1 MAQRGEIP
9 APGARIVVRDAQW
22 LVRKV
27 ERTQGGGHTLFCIGL
42 SEIVRDKE
50 AQFLTRAEKKIE
62 ILDPAKTQLVAD
74 TSPYFQDSRL
84 YLESLLRKTVP
95 TDGRIYCGHKA
106 AMDSVPYQLDPAAL
120 ALSQPRQRLLIADA
134 VGLGKTLE
142 CGILLAEL
150 IRRGRGR
157 RILVVTVK
165 SMMTQFQKELWSRF
179 SIPLTRLDSVGL
191 HRVREQIP
199 TNHNPF
205 HYFDKSIVSVDT
217 LKQDAEYRTY
227 LENAYWDVIVID
239 EAHNVAERGSG
250 RISGRARLARLLSG
264 RSDSLILLSATPHDG
279 SSRSFA
285 SLMNMLD
292 PTAITNV
299 DDYGPDDIRGL
310 FIRRFKKDIKAQVRT
325 EFKEREIHTIKA
337 QASPAEEAVFDA
349 LTGADFR
356 YLNSR
361 KGAQQ
366 LFRTVL
372 EKALFSSPDACRETV
387 AHRLHTLQAAPERA
401 VEAAEDIAALQE
413 LQQALAQV
421 DAASFAKFKALVDT
435 LKDKASPFHF
445 TGKETD
451 DRLIIFTERIAT
463 LDFLHAHLPKALG
476 LKDKQVVTLRGT
488 DADVEQQEV
497 VEAFGKEESPVR
509 LLIASDVAS
518 EGINLHYL
526 CNKMIHFDVP
536 WSLMLFQ
543 QRNGRIDRYG
553 QKRTPYI
560 GYLMTESRNTD
571 IRGDTRILELLV
583 QKDEA
588 ATQNIGD
595 PSAFL
600 GLYDVEAEENK
611 VAAAMENG
619 SAESLAAEMEAR
631 VQDSSDPLAFLQD
644 LVASTEEERP
654 PVPETAALPSLFRD
668 DYEYARTALH
678 KLELADV
685 VVREEEQALEFPLD
699 GNAAWCKELAFRF
712 RQFPPEVRREKVLRL
727 SARKDEVQRDMAACR
742 KEEHAWPRVQYL
754 WELHPVMRWLSDKV
768 TASFRRQE
776 APVLVVPGLA
786 AGESLFIISGVIPNL
801 KGQPVVDSWFA
812 CRFLAGR
819 PQEDMDLPT
828 ALAHAGLTGQ
838 RPPNTGQKAPL
849 ERLQA
854 LLPDVVAR
862 ARQHMSAERAALQ
875 EALRPRLDEQ
885 LQRLQQLQAARLAQ
899 LQQHRMTITPDNRL
913 AQQRLDARE
922 RSTNSLFDDYKLWI
936 RETLQTEDRP
946 YIRIAAV
953 IVAAGE

>member
-9 APGARIVVRDAQW
+9 APGARVIIRDAQW

-27 ERTQGGGHTLFCIGL
+27 ERTQGDGYTLFCTGL

-50 AQFLTRAEKKIE
+50 ARFLTRAEKKIE
-62 ILDPAKTQLVAD
+62 ILNPAQTRLVAD
-74 TSPYFQDSRL
+74 NSPYFRDSRL

-106 AMDSVPYQLDPAAL
+106 AMDSVPYQLEPAAL
-120 ALSQPRQRLLIADA
+120 ALAQPRQRLLIADA

-165 SMMTQFQKELWSRF
+165 SMMTQFQKELWARF
-179 SIPLTRLDSVGL
+179 AIPLTRLDSAGL
-191 HRVREQIP
+191 HRVRERIP
-199 TNHNPF
+199 DNHNPF

-292 PTAITNV
+292 PTAIANA
-299 DDYGPDDIRGL
+299 DNYGPEDIRGL
-310 FIRRFKKDIKAQVRT
+310 FIRRFKKDIRAQVRT
-325 EFKEREIHTIKA
+325 EFMEREIHTIKA
-337 QASPAEEAVFDA
+337 QASPAEEAVFNA
-349 LTGADFR
+349 LTEADFP
-356 YLNSR
+356 YLNAR

-387 AHRLHTLQAAPERA
+387 EHRLRSLRATPELAA
-401 VEAAEDIAALQE
+401 EAAADIASLESLRDALE
-413 LQQALAQV
+413 QV
-421 DAASFAKFKALVDT
+421 DAASFAKFKALTAT
-435 LKDKASPFHF
+435 LKDASSPFHF
-445 TGKETD
+445 TGKATD

-463 LDFLHAHLPKALG
+463 LDFLAAHLPKALG
-476 LKDKQVVTLRGT
+476 LKERQVVTLRGT
-488 DADVEQQEV
+488 DSDIEQQEA
-497 VEAFGKEESPVR
+497 VEAFGKDESPVR
-509 LLIASDVAS
+509 LLLASDVAS

-560 GYLMTESRNTD
+560 GYLMTESGNTD

-588 ATQNIGD
+588 ATRNIGD

-611 VAAAMENG
+611 IAAAMENG
-619 SAESLAAEMEAR
+619 SADSLAAEMDAR
-631 VQDSSDPLAFLQD
+631 VNDESDPLAFLQH
-644 LVASTEEERP
+644 LVDSMEETGP
-654 PVPETAALPSLFRD
+654 AAPETASLPTLFRD
-668 DYEYARTALH
+668 DYDYARTALR
-678 KLELADV
+678 KLDLPGV
-685 VVREEEQALEFPLD
+685 VVREDEQALEFPLD
-699 GNAAWCKELAFRF
+699 GSADWCRELNFRL
-712 RQFPPEVRREKVLRL
+712 RQFPSEIRREKVLRL
-727 SARKDEVQRDMAACR
+727 SARKDVVQREIAACR

-776 APVLVVPGLA
+776 APVLAVPGLQ
-786 AGESLFIISGVIPNL
+786 AGERLFIISGVIPNL

-812 CRFLAGR
+812 CRFLHDR

-828 ALAHAGLTGQ
+828 ALAHAGLNGQ
-838 RPPNTGQKAPL
+838 QLPNTGSAVSL
-849 ERLQA
+849 ESVQS
-854 LLPDVVAR
+854 LLPEAVAR
-862 ARQHMSAERAALQ
+862 ALQHMSAERAAVQ

-885 LQRLQQLQAARLAQ
+885 LQRLQQLQHARLE
-899 LQQHRMTITPDNRL
+899 QHRLIITADNKL
-913 AQQRLDARE
+913 AQQRLEAQE
-922 RSTNSLFDDYKLWI
+922 RRTNSLFDDYKLWI
-936 RETLQTEDRP
+936 RESLQTEDRP